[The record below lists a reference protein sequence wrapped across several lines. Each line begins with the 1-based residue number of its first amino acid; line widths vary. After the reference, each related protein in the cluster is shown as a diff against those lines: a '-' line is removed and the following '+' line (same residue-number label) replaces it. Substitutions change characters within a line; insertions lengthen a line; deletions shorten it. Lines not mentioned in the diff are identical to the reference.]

1 MHMNLVNKIH
11 VDNVT
16 IGYDS
21 NKKFLSWIGNIFI
34 KMERERETRKWNNK
48 NKKPE
53 KKMQN
58 KVVGDIIYA
67 TGTSIYDKI

>member
-1 MHMNLVNKIH
+1 
-11 VDNVT
+11 
-16 IGYDS
+16 
-21 NKKFLSWIGNIFI
+21 
-34 KMERERETRKWNNK
+34 MERERETRKLNNK